1 MAETSPETG
10 QDLVVHRVPWAQ
22 LKGVGSGELEI
33 TKTRLVFYRKRR
45 FGNPLPSRE
54 WELDRLSSLRLTDD
68 GEAIDFEWL
77 DGAGGGGKGR
87 LLLGDKD
94 RAQEIL
100 DVISGLLEES
110 RASEEREREE
120 RAAQARL
127 LEEKLYRS
135 LVWTTLGKVWAI
147 SGLLYRVISALK
159 DGHWQ
164 DIDLCLQAMG
174 EEAEGLR
181 QRCHKDVVAEVEAI
195 AEQVSQREVELVVS
209 RCVATLEALGKA
221 LEAESPPD
229 GVVEVPEGMTAPP
242 AWSDIPYLFLFSG
255 SFRELLLSLDF
266 GEFGPAEEHASKLL
280 HLSPVL
286 RERFDLDV
294 EELLWEMV
302 MALKANDRSLV
313 SKRGDDLNTLVSRAI
328 EENSGGPET

>member
-1 MAETSPETG
+1 MAETSPGTG

-22 LKGVGSGELEI
+22 LKGVGTGELEI
-33 TKTRLVFYRKRR
+33 TRTRLVFYRRRR
-45 FGNPLPSRE
+45 FGGPLPSRE
-54 WELDRLSSLRLTDD
+54 WELDRLSNLRLTDD

-77 DGAGGGGKGR
+77 DGDGGKGR
-87 LLLGDKD
+87 LLLGNKD

-100 DVISGLLEES
+100 DVINSLLEEF
-110 RASEEREREE
+110 RAAEEREREE
-120 RAAQARL
+120 EATQARL
-127 LEEKLYRS
+127 LEETHYRS
-135 LVWTTLGKVWAI
+135 LIWATLGKVWAI
-147 SGLLYRVISALK
+147 SGLLYRVVSALK

-174 EEAEGLR
+174 EEAESLR
-181 QRCHKDVVAEVEAI
+181 QRGHIDVVAEVEAI
-195 AEQVSQREVELVVS
+195 AEQASQREVELVVS

-221 LEAESPPD
+221 LEAESPPA
-229 GVVEVPEGMTAPP
+229 GVGRVPEGMSASPD
-242 AWSDIPYLFLFSG
+242 WSDIPYIFLFSG

-266 GEFGPAEEHASKLL
+266 GEFGPAEENASKLL

-313 SKRGDDLNTLVSRAI
+313 SKRGDDLNTLVTRAV